1 MGCPSALGNT
11 ARQVGTLRF
20 PGRGSLHA
28 QIQAHVLHTPLSPS
42 TYNFSNVQ
50 LDDGTR
56 LEPALR
62 YINREVRGEETK
74 NTEKIET
81 TKNTEST
88 EKTEAEANSDKAR

>member
-1 MGCPSALGNT
+1 M
-11 ARQVGTLRF
+11 
-20 PGRGSLHA
+20 
-28 QIQAHVLHTPLSPS
+28 
-42 TYNFSNVQ
+42 Q